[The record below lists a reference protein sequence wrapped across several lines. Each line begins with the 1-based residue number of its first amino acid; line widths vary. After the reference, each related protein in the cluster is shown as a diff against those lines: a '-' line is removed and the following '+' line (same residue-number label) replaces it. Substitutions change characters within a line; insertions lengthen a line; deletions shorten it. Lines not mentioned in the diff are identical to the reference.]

1 MTLAVEIDPAE
12 AGFDAE
18 RLNRIDRHYMR
29 YVDEGKL
36 AGFLA
41 VIARDGQ
48 LVHVAG
54 GGLRDVDAGLPVES
68 DTLWRVYSM
77 TKPITSVAAMMLWE
91 EGAFELKDPVAK
103 YLPAFADARVWA
115 GGSQNKPLTVPA
127 QEPMRIWHL
136 LTHTSGLT
144 YGFHY
149 AEPLDGVYRAH
160 GFEFGA
166 PGGMDL
172 AACCDA
178 WGVLPLLFEPGTEF
192 NYSVS
197 TDVLGRLIEVVS
209 GQTLDAFFEQRIL
222 GPLGMTDTAFHARDA
237 DRLAVLYQPGLVR
250 NDHLGATALSEPAF
264 LSGGGGLVS
273 KAADYHRFTQ
283 MLLGE
288 GELDGVR
295 LLAPRTLRNMGRNHL
310 PGGAE
315 LKAVARPTISET
327 QNDGMG
333 FGLGFSVVLDPA
345 ATKGAASQGEL
356 AWGGLASTAFW
367 VDPKERVTAQFFT
380 QLVPSSTYPL
390 RSQLRQLVYQ
400 ALVD

>member
-36 AGFLA
+36 PGFLA
-41 VIARDGQ
+41 TIARDGQ
-48 LVHVAG
+48 LVHVAS
-54 GGLRDVDAGLPVES
+54 GGLRDVDARLPVES
-68 DTLWRVYSM
+68 DTLWRIYSM
-77 TKPITSVAAMMLWE
+77 TKPVTSVAAMMLWE
-91 EGAFELKDPVAK
+91 QGAFELKDPVSK

-115 GGSQNKPLTVPA
+115 GGSQNKPMTVPA

-160 GFEFGA
+160 GFEFGSPA
-166 PGGMDL
+166 GMDL
-172 AACCDA
+172 AACCDV
-178 WGVLPLLFEPGTEF
+178 WGGLPLLFEPGSEF

-197 TDVLGRLIEVVS
+197 TDVLGRLVEVLS
-209 GQTLDAFFEQRIL
+209 GQTLDTFFEQRIL

-250 NDHLGATALSEPAF
+250 NDHLGATALSEPAL

-273 KAADYHRFTQ
+273 TAVDYHRFTQ
-283 MLLGE
+283 MLLGA

-333 FGLGFSVVLDPA
+333 FGLGFSVVLDSA

-367 VDPKERVTAQFFT
+367 VDPKERLTAQFFT

-390 RSQLRQLVYQ
+390 RSQLRQL
-400 ALVD
+400 